1 MSSHLGHHHFWHF
14 YQCCLISDDISSEN
28 VIRWH
33 VDQQW
38 HVCCLGMTSFW
49 PEMTAFWGKNGWFL
63 NNVLPFLAIFWQN
76 FSTSSR
82 PKMLSGMSCWQHV
95 VGNAVSSHLGQ
106 KCHPECHRRQHLLSD
121 DMLSHLNDIPD
132 NRCITGSNDPLL
144 FSSTWSC
151 TRTSWLDLKPYLN
164 LYLY

>member
-63 NNVLPFLAIFWQN
+63 DAVLLFLARFGRH
-76 FSTSSR
+76 FST
-82 PKMLSGMSCWQHV
+82 L
-95 VGNAVSSHLGQ
+95 SHLGQ
-106 KCHPECHRRQHLLSD
+106 KCHQECCVGDMSSEMSCCVGIVVNIKCHLI
-121 DMLSHLNDIPD
+121 LNCQ
-132 NRCITGSNDPLL
+132 NRCRASLAPTMSIKNQYFQQKVPTMSMQCQY
-144 FSSTWSC
+144 FWQ
-151 TRTSWLDLKPYLN
+151 
-164 LYLY
+164 